1 VDDAILSSEI
11 ALALYILPGMC
22 GGMGINVLSH
32 NLVRHLVDTKRKFRD
47 EQSGQNGSPRVATE
61 PADAGSGVSN
71 KGLG

>member
-22 GGMGINVLSH
+22 GGMGI
-32 NLVRHLVDTKRKFRD
+32 VDTKRKFRD
-47 EQSGQNGSPRVATE
+47 EQSGQNGPPRVATE

-71 KGLG
+71 KGPG